1 MAKQTRSFAVIGLG
15 TFGSTVARELA
26 RFDNE
31 VIGVDSNEKL
41 VASHAQDL
49 TQALILD
56 AREDGALR
64 EAGLE
69 TVDVG
74 IVAIGTDMEASI
86 LSVINLKT
94 LGVETIWAKATSK
107 NHHRILSKIG
117 VDRVIHPEKEVG
129 QHIAQVLHNPLVRDY
144 VSLGNGQ
151 HVVPLDGAAALSRLV
166 EKGAA
171 QPACDAGHDLCQ
183 FHLDRRGRAEPA
195 IQPYR
200 RGHVQRR
207 ALHRRLRCHRDGA
220 GGCRHRDRFH
230 AYRPDHRGAA
240 HSFGWAQGVWQ
251 ALFHAISAFNN
262 AGFSLFSDSLS
273 GYVADPVVNITIAF
287 LFIIGGLGF
296 VVLADLNTQ
305 RRWAKLTLHSK
316 LMLSGTAFLILASW
330 GLFAALEWRNPATL
344 GALEGTGP
352 RLLASWFQA
361 VTPRTAGFNTL
372 DYASMT
378 DSTTIM
384 TLGLMLVGGGS
395 SSTAGGIKVTTLIV
409 LVLATLAFFRRQERL
424 HIFGRSLGISE
435 VMKVLALTALSIFLV
450 LTGLFLVSLTY
461 QGAFIDLVF
470 EVFSAFGTV
479 GLSRGAT
486 SELDTFSRLI
496 IIAIMFVGRL
506 GPLTLAFFLA
516 TRSTPKVRYPEG
528 KVYLG

>member
-1 MAKQTRSFAVIGLG
+1 MSRPASGFRISLKKARLSPPAMLASIYAAFIVVGAVVLFLPFSHTGAVTFSDALFTAASAVTVTGLAVVDTGSDFTLFGQIVVALLIQVGGLG
-15 TFGSTVARELA
+15 LMTFAALLLAMLGLSIGMPQRLALRDELGQTGLGELA
-26 RFDNE
+26 ALVRI
-31 VIGVDSNEKL
+31 VIL
-41 VASHAQDL
+41 VAFIA
-49 TQALILD
+49 
-56 AREDGALR
+56 E
-64 EAGLE
+64 
-69 TVDVG
+69 
-74 IVAIGTDMEASI
+74 AIGT
-86 LSVINLKT
+86 
-94 LGVETIWAKATSK
+94 
-107 NHHRILSKIG
+107 
-117 VDRVIHPEKEVG
+117 
-129 QHIAQVLHNPLVRDY
+129 
-144 VSLGNGQ
+144 
-151 HVVPLDGAAALSRLV
+151 AALMV
-166 EKGAA
+166 VFVPE
-171 QPACDAGHDLCQ
+171 
-183 FHLDRRGRAEPA
+183 
-195 IQPYR
+195 
-200 RGHVQRR
+200 
-207 ALHRRLRCHRDGA
+207 
-220 GGCRHRDRFH
+220 
-230 AYRPDHRGAA
+230 
-240 HSFGWAQGVWQ
+240 FGWAEGAWQ

-273 GYVADPVVNITIAF
+273 AYVADPVVNVTITL

-296 VVLADLNTQ
+296 VVLADLNKQ

-316 LMLSGTAFLILASW
+316 LMLSGTLFLIAAAWL
-330 GLFAALEWRNPATL
+330 LFAALEWRNPATL
-344 GALEGTGP
+344 GGLEGTGA
-352 RLLASWFQA
+352 RFLASFFQA

-372 DYASMT
+372 DYAAMS

-409 LVLATLAFFRRQERL
+409 LALATLAFFRRQERL

-435 VMKVLALTALSIFLV
+435 VMKVLALTALSVFLV

-486 SELDTFSRLI
+486 GELDTFGRLI

-516 TRSTPKVRYPEG
+516 AQTTPKVRYPEG